1 MELYAV
7 IMAGG
12 VGSRFWPRSKERK
25 PKQLIRIAG
34 ENTMIQDT
42 VKRLNGLVKKENIF
56 VITNKI
62 QKLRVKEQL
71 PEIPEE
77 NIIDEPFGKN
87 TAACIGLASV
97 LVKAKNKEAVTITLP
112 SDHLIKDDEQF
123 RECLSTAANFAYK
136 SKGLV
141 TIGITPT
148 RPETG
153 YGYIQ
158 FDEDGVDKNIHKVLT
173 FAEKPNLATAR
184 RFLES
189 GDFLWNSGI
198 FIWRVDTILNEI
210 KKYLPDL
217 YEGLETLEPSINTPD
232 FEKQLV
238 QVYGQL
244 KSISI
249 DYGVM
254 ENSDNVYLT
263 KADFYWNDLGNWEA
277 VYEISDK
284 NEEGNA
290 LIGDVYTQNTFGSYI
305 FSPRKFTATIGVE
318 NLIVINTN
326 EALLVCHR
334 NNAQDVRQI
343 VDYLKMNKRTDLV

>member
-12 VGSRFWPRSKERK
+12 VGSRFWPRSKEKK
-25 PKQLIRIAG
+25 PKQLLRVVG
-34 ENTMIQDT
+34 NNTMIQDT
-42 VKRLNGLVKKENIF
+42 VKRLEGLVENKNII
-56 VITNKI
+56 VVTNKV
-62 QKLRVKEQL
+62 QKMRIKEQL
-71 PEIPEE
+71 PQLPEE

-97 LVKAKNKEAVTITLP
+97 LIKAKNDDAVMITLP
-112 SDHLIKDDEQF
+112 ADHLIKDDELF
-123 RECLSTAANFAYK
+123 RQCLSNAADFAYK

-158 FDEDGVDKNIHKVLT
+158 FDDTKIENDIYKVLA
-173 FAEKPNLATAR
+173 FAEKPSLSIAR
-184 RFLES
+184 EFLES

-198 FIWRVDTILNEI
+198 FIWRVDAIYDEM
-210 KKYLPDL
+210 KKHLPDL
-217 YEGLETLEPSINTPD
+217 IEGLEKIEKTIGTPD

-254 ENSDNVYLT
+254 EKSKIVYLT
-263 KADFYWNDLGNWEA
+263 KADFYWNDVGNWEA
-277 VYEISDK
+277 VYDVSEK
-284 NEEGNA
+284 NEEGNV
-290 LIGDVYTQNTFGSYI
+290 IVGDVYSEKSFSSYI
-305 FSPRKFTATIGVE
+305 FSPRKFTAAIGIE
-318 NLIVINTN
+318 NLIIINTN

-334 NNAQDVRQI
+334 NNAQDVRDV
-343 VDYLKMNKRTDLV
+343 VDYLKMTKRTELI

>member
-12 VGSRFWPRSKERK
+12 VGSRFWPRSKEKK
-25 PKQLIRIAG
+25 PKQLIRIVG

-42 VKRLNGLVKKENIF
+42 VNRLNGLVENKNILI
-56 VITNKI
+56 ITNKV
-62 QKLRVKEQL
+62 QKMRVKEQL
-71 PEIPEE
+71 PQIPEE

-97 LVKAKNKEAVTITLP
+97 FIKKKNPDAVTITLP
-112 SDHLIKDDEQF
+112 SDHLIKDDEEF
-123 RECLSTAANFAYK
+123 RKCLSTAAEFAYR

-141 TIGITPT
+141 TIGVTPT

-158 FDEDGVDKNIHKVLT
+158 FDDAEVSSNVYKVLT
-173 FAEKPNLATAR
+173 FAEKPNLSTAR
-184 RFLES
+184 QFMES
-189 GDFLWNSGI
+189 GDFLWNAGI
-198 FIWRVDTILNEI
+198 FIWRVDSILNEI

-217 YEGLETLEPSINTPD
+217 HEGLQKIEEAIGTPD
-232 FEKQLV
+232 FERQLV
-238 QVYGQL
+238 HEYGQL

-254 ENSDNVYLT
+254 EKASNVYLT

-284 NEEGNA
+284 NEDGNA
-290 LIGDVYTQNTFGSYI
+290 IAGDVYTEKTYSSYI

-318 NLIVINTN
+318 NLIIINTH

-343 VDYLKMNKRTDLV
+343 VDYLKMNKKNELI

>member
-1 MELYAV
+1 MEIFAV

-25 PKQLIRIAG
+25 PKQLIRIVG

-42 VKRLNGLVKKENIF
+42 VRRLDGLVKYENIF

-62 QKLRVKEQL
+62 QKIRVKEQL
-71 PEIPEE
+71 PQIPVE

-97 LVKAKNKEAVTITLP
+97 IIKQKNPEAVTITLP
-112 SDHLIKDDEQF
+112 SDHLIKDDELF
-123 RECLSTAANFAYK
+123 RECLLTAANYADK

-158 FDEDGVDKNIHKVLT
+158 FDEDNIEKNIYKVLT
-173 FAEKPNLATAR
+173 FAEKPNIATAR

-198 FIWRVDTILNEI
+198 FIWRVDTIMDEI
-210 KKYLPDL
+210 NKYLPDL
-217 YEGLETLEPSINTPD
+217 YEGLTKIEASINTPE
-232 FEKQLV
+232 FEKTVV

-254 ENSDNVYLT
+254 EKSNIVFLT
-263 KADFYWNDLGNWEA
+263 KADFYWNDVGNWEA

-290 LIGDVYTQNTFGSYI
+290 IIGDVYTQNTFGSYI
-305 FSPRKFTATIGVE
+305 FSPRKFAATIGVE

-326 EALLVCHR
+326 EALLICHR

-343 VDYLKMNKRTDLV
+343 VDYLKMNKRTDLI

>member
-1 MELYAV
+1 MEIFAV

-25 PKQLIRIAG
+25 PKQLIRIFG

-42 VKRLNGLVKKENIF
+42 IKRLNGLIKNENIF

-62 QKLRVKEQL
+62 QKMRVKEQL
-71 PEIPEE
+71 PHIPEE

-87 TAACIGLASV
+87 TAACIGLASIII
-97 LVKAKNKEAVTITLP
+97 KKKNSDAVTIILP
-112 SDHLIKDDEQF
+112 SDHLINDEEEF
-123 RECLSTAANFAYK
+123 RNCLLSAANFAYK

-158 FDEDGVDKNIHKVLT
+158 FDEKEIEKNIYQVLT
-173 FAEKPNLATAR
+173 FAEKPNLSTAR
-184 RFLES
+184 RFIDS
-189 GDFLWNSGI
+189 GDFLWNAGI
-198 FIWRVDTILNEI
+198 FIWRTDVILNEI
-210 KKYLPDL
+210 KKHLPDL
-217 YEGLETLEPSINTPD
+217 YEGLMKLESFIGKQD
-232 FEKQLV
+232 FDKELV

-254 ENSDNVYLT
+254 EKTNIVYLT
-263 KADFYWNDLGNWEA
+263 KADFYWNDVGNWNA
-277 VYEISDK
+277 VYEISQK
-284 NEEGNA
+284 NDDGNA
-290 LIGDVYTQNTFGSYI
+290 IIGDVYAANTFGSYI
-305 FSPRKFTATIGVE
+305 FSPKKFTATIGVS
-318 NLIVINTN
+318 NLVVIDTN
-326 EALLVCHR
+326 ESLLICHR
-334 NNAQDVRQI
+334 DSAQDVRQV
-343 VDYLKMNKRTDLV
+343 VDFLKMNKRTELI

>member
-1 MELYAV
+1 MDLYAV

-12 VGSRFWPRSKERK
+12 VGSRFWPRSKEKK
-25 PKQLIRIAG
+25 PKQLIRIIG

-42 VKRLNGLVKKENIF
+42 VKRLEGLVANDHIF
-56 VITNKI
+56 IVTNKV

-71 PEIPEE
+71 PQIPEE
-77 NIIDEPFGKN
+77 NIVDEPFGKN
-87 TAACIGLASV
+87 TAACIGLAAV
-97 LVKAKNKEAVTITLP
+97 IIKNKNEDAVMITLP
-112 SDHLIKDDEQF
+112 ADHLIKDDAEF
-123 RECLSTAANFAYK
+123 RNCISRATEFADQ

-158 FDEDGVDKNIHKVLT
+158 FDETETDANIHKVLT
-173 FAEKPNLATAR
+173 FAEKPNIETAQ
-184 RFLES
+184 RFLEA

-198 FIWRVDTILNEI
+198 FIWRVDTILDEM

-217 YEGLETLEPSINTPD
+217 SDGLEKIEEAVGTTD
-232 FEKQLV
+232 FEKQVV

-254 ENSDNVYLT
+254 EKSDKVFLT
-263 KADFYWNDLGNWEA
+263 QADFYWNDVGNWEA
-277 VYEISDK
+277 VYEITDK

-290 LIGDVYTQNTFGSYI
+290 FIGDVYTEKVFNSYI
-305 FSPRKFTATIGVE
+305 FSPRKFSAVIGVE
-318 NLIVINTN
+318 NLIIINTN
-326 EALLVCHR
+326 ESLLVCHR
-334 NNAQDVRQI
+334 NNAQDVRQV
-343 VDYLKMNKRTDLV
+343 VDFLKMNKRTELV

>member
-318 NLIVINTN
+318 NIIVINTN

>member
-97 LVKAKNKEAVTITLP
+97 LIKSKNQEAVTITLP

-123 RECLSTAANFAYK
+123 RECLSTAANFAFK

-158 FDEDGVDKNIHKVLT
+158 FDEDGVEKNIFKVLT

-198 FIWRVDTILNEI
+198 FIWRVDSILNEI

-244 KSISI
+244 RSISI

-263 KADFYWNDLGNWEA
+263 KADFYWNDVGNWEA
-277 VYEISDK
+277 VYEISEK

>member
-1 MELYAV
+1 MEIFAV

-12 VGSRFWPRSKERK
+12 VGSRFWPRSKEKK
-25 PKQLIRIAG
+25 PKQLIRIFG

-42 VKRLNGLVKKENIF
+42 VKRLDGLIKNENIY

-71 PEIPEE
+71 PQLPEE

-87 TAACIGLASV
+87 TAACIALASI
-97 LVKAKNKEAVTITLP
+97 LIKQKNPEAVTITLP
-112 SDHLIKDDEQF
+112 SDHLIQDDQAF
-123 RECLSTAANFAYK
+123 RDCLQSAAQFAYD

-158 FDEDGVDKNIHKVLT
+158 YDEKEVSKNIYRVLT
-173 FAEKPNLATAR
+173 FAEKPNLSTAKD
-184 RFLES
+184 FIES

-198 FIWRVDTILNEI
+198 FIWRIDTILKEFEQH
-210 KKYLPDL
+210 LPEHF
-217 YEGLETLEPSINTPD
+217 EGMTRVEKTIGTVE
-232 FEKQLV
+232 FEKGLV

-254 ENSDNVYLT
+254 EKSKEVYLT
-263 KADFYWNDLGNWEA
+263 KSDFYWNDVGNWEA
-277 VYEISDK
+277 VYEISEK
-284 NEEGNA
+284 NKEGNA
-290 LIGDVYTQNTFGSYI
+290 ILGDVYAANTFDSYF
-305 FSPRKFTATIGVE
+305 FSPKKFTAAIGVS
-318 NLIVINTN
+318 NLIVIDTN
-326 EALLVCHR
+326 DSLLICNR
-334 NNAQDVRQI
+334 NNVQDVRQV
-343 VDYLKMNKRTDLV
+343 VDYLKMNKRTDLI

>member
-12 VGSRFWPRSKERK
+12 VGSRFWPRSKEKK
-25 PKQLIRIAG
+25 PKQLIRIVG

-42 VKRLNGLVKKENIF
+42 VNRLDGLVSNERIYI
-56 VITNKI
+56 VTNKV
-62 QKLRVKEQL
+62 QKMRVKEQL
-71 PEIPEE
+71 PQIPEE

-97 LVKAKNKEAVTITLP
+97 IIKSKNKDAVMITLP
-112 SDHLIKDDEQF
+112 ADHLIKDDQEF
-123 RECLSTAANFAYK
+123 RNCLLKASEFANN

-158 FDEDGVDKNIHKVLT
+158 FDESESSKSIHKVLT
-173 FAEKPNLATAR
+173 FAEKPNIETAR
-184 RFLES
+184 RFLQA

-198 FIWRVDTILNEI
+198 FIWNVETILSEM

-217 YEGLETLEPSINTPD
+217 SDGLDKISEAVGTPEFD
-232 FEKQLV
+232 KQLV
-238 QVYGQL
+238 YVYGQL

-254 ENSDNVYLT
+254 EKSDKVFLT
-263 KADFYWNDLGNWEA
+263 KADFYWNDVGNWEA

-284 NEEGNA
+284 DDEGNVI
-290 LIGDVYTQNTFGSYI
+290 IGDVYTEKSYSSYI
-305 FSPRKFTATIGVE
+305 FSPRKFTAAIGVE

-326 EALLVCHR
+326 ESLLICHR
-334 NNAQDVRQI
+334 SNAQDVRQI
-343 VDYLKMNKRTDLV
+343 VDYLKMNKRNELI

>member
-1 MELYAV
+1 MDLFAV

-12 VGSRFWPRSKERK
+12 VGSRFWPRSKEKK
-25 PKQLIRIAG
+25 PKQLIRILG
-34 ENTMIQDT
+34 DNTMIQDT
-42 VKRLNGLVKKENIF
+42 VRRLDGLVDAKNIF
-56 VITNKI
+56 VITNKV

-71 PEIPEE
+71 PSIPEE

-97 LVKAKNKEAVTITLP
+97 LIKKKSKDAVTIILP
-112 SDHLIKDDEQF
+112 SDHLIKDDDEY
-123 RECLSTAANFAYK
+123 RKCLSSATNFAYQ
-136 SKGLV
+136 SRGLV

-158 FDEDGVDKNIHKVLT
+158 FDEKEVDKNIYKVLT
-173 FAEKPNLATAR
+173 FAEKPNLSTAR
-184 RFLES
+184 QFLES

-198 FIWRVDTILNEI
+198 FIWRADTILDEI

-217 YEGLETLEPSINTPD
+217 HEGLETIEQFIGTSN

-244 KSISI
+244 KNISI
-249 DYGVM
+249 DYGIM
-254 ENSDNVYLT
+254 EKSQIVFLT
-263 KADFYWNDLGNWEA
+263 KADFYWNDVGSWEA
-277 VYEISDK
+277 VYEVAEK

-290 LIGDVYTQNTFGSYI
+290 LVGDIYTEKTFGSYI
-305 FSPRKFTATIGVE
+305 FSPKKFTAAIGVE
-318 NLIVINTN
+318 NLIVIDTN
-326 EALLVCHR
+326 EALLICHR
-334 NNAQDVRQI
+334 NNAQDVRLV
-343 VDYLKMNKRTDLV
+343 VDFLKMNKRSELI